1 MARCKSCDHP
11 ERKRVEKALAN
22 GAAIRAVAL
31 KFGLSEDSL
40 QRHWSRHV
48 SDDAKARYIIGPVAD
63 RKDKLAAAV
72 LDENISSLDHYRI
85 IRTALYSVFD
95 TAVEIGDRTAI
106 DRLAER
112 LHESLRDCGRLT
124 GELQPMLV
132 NQQNN
137 VNITNNHNYT
147 EAIAVVIDALAR
159 FPEARQ
165 NVIRALRDY
174 EARKAPTAPMI
185 EHQPLTVAE

>member
-31 KFGLSEDSL
+31 KFDLSEDSL

-48 SDDAKARYIIGPVAD
+48 SDDAKARYIIGPIAD
-63 RKDKLAAAV
+63 RKDKLAVAI
-72 LDENISSLDHYRI
+72 LDESLSSLDHYRI
-85 IRTALYSVFD
+85 IRSTLYAAFD
-95 TAVEIGDRTAI
+95 NAADVGDRTAI
-106 DRLAER
+106 DRLAGR
-112 LHESLRDCGRLT
+112 LHENLRDCARLT

-137 VNITNNHNYT
+137 INITSNHDYT

-174 EARKAPTAPMI
+174 ETRKAPTAPMI